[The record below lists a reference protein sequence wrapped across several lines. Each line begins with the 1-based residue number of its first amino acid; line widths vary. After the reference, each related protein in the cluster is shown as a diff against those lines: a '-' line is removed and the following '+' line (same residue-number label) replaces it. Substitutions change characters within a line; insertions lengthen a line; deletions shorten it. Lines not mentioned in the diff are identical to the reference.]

1 MMAKGT
7 GRRGEDGKRIKA
19 LVWEMVWSWM
29 RICGLEEEYG
39 YLERTAPV
47 LDLGCGSFGNC

>member
-19 LVWEMVWSWM
+19 LVWEMVWGWM

-47 LDLGCGSFGNC
+47 LDLGCGSFGYC